1 METRKDRMKYSY
13 GSYTPQIDDYVRWVR
28 GNGFVTEGWVYFVD
42 EKYITIETGVKDKP
56 NCEYTREEKH
66 KKIHIL
72 VVCHD
77 CFWKE
82 LEYIKHRR
90 TNEPSRD
97 QTSDPHKD
105 VPF

>member
-1 METRKDRMKYSY
+1 MT
-13 GSYTPQIDDYVRWVR
+13 YTPKINDYVIWNHH
-28 GNGFVTEGWVYFVD
+28 GIIHEGWIYFVD
-42 EKYITIETGVKDKP
+42 SAYITIETGVKPKP

-90 TNEPSRD
+90 NNEPSRD
-97 QTSDPHKD
+97 QTSDSHEN